1 MEACFQSMS
10 KFVVLHTDPK
20 LHPLDSVQRGLLE
33 DLGATVMLL
42 EDGSED
48 FAALAP
54 LADAVLNADFP
65 LTAAAIATLRR
76 CRVISR
82 FGTGVD
88 NIDVAAATAH
98 RIPVANVPEFC
109 TGEVANRTWTL
120 VLACACQVLQ
130 LDRSVRDGRWRSP
143 GLPETVQIEGQTL
156 GLVGFGRIARAVAQ
170 RARAFDMKVIAFDP
184 YLPKE
189 LWWGGIAPASSLEAL
204 LRESDF
210 VSLHVPLTSETHH
223 LLDAA
228 RLALMKP
235 TAILINC
242 GRGALVNEAA
252 LIAALQK
259 GRLASAGLDVLEKEP
274 PDPENPLLRMPQ
286 VVLTPH
292 CAAHTSAALQ
302 RVRQAAVDA
311 VVRVLC
317 GQHPTNVVNPA
328 VLA

>member
-1 MEACFQSMS
+1 MAR
-10 KFVVLHTDPK
+10 FVVLHTDPK
-20 LHPLDSVQRGLLE
+20 LHPLDPAQRALLE
-33 DLGATVMLL
+33 NLGATVMLL
-42 EDGSED
+42 ENCSQE

-54 LADAVLNADFP
+54 QADAVLNADFP
-65 LTAAAIATLRR
+65 LTAAAIAALRR

-109 TGEVANRTWTL
+109 TEEVANRTWTL
-120 VLACACQVLQ
+120 LLACVCQLVQ

-143 GLPETVQIEGQTL
+143 ALPATVQIERQTL
-156 GLVGFGRIARAVAQ
+156 GLIGFGRIARAVAN
-170 RARAFDMKVIAFDP
+170 RARAFGMKVIAFDP

-189 LWWGGIAPASSLEAL
+189 LGWGFVVPAANLEAL
-204 LRESDF
+204 LLESDF

-223 LLDAA
+223 LLDTA

-235 TAILINC
+235 TATLINC
-242 GRGALVNEAA
+242 GRGALVDEAA

-259 GRLASAGLDVLEKEP
+259 GKLASAGLDVLEKEP
-274 PDPENPLLRMPQ
+274 PDPENPLFRLPQ

-292 CAAHTSAALQ
+292 SAAHTAAALQ
-302 RVRQAAVDA
+302 RVRQAAVDT
-311 VVRVLC
+311 VVRVLS
-317 GQHPTNVVNPA
+317 GQRPINLVNPGVFA
-328 VLA
+328 